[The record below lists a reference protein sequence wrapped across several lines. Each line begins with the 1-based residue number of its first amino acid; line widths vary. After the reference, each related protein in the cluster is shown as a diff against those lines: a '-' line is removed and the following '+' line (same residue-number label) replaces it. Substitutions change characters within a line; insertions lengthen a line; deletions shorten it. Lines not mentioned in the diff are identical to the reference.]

1 MLCPY
6 SQRRKNNPPFTWVRV
21 MVFNATFKN
30 ISVISWQSVLF
41 VEVTRVLGENHWPD
55 ASHWQTTRRKPP
67 TWRKSLANYPK
78 KTTDLTQVTD
88 KLPGENHRPD
98 ASHWQ
103 TTRRKPLTWRK
114 SLTNFIMK
122 CCVENTLLWA
132 GCEVTTSVVIGT
144 DCISSCKSNYHK
156 ITTMSAPYLSN
167 VFWENDLYIY
177 LRGFLLS

>member
-41 VEVTRVLGENHWPD
+41 VEVTRVLGENHRPD

-67 TWRKSLANYPK
+67 TWRKSLTNYLE
-78 KTTDLTQVTD
+78 KTTDLMQVTD

-103 TTRRKPLTWRK
+103 TTRRKPPTW
-114 SLTNFIMK
+114 
-122 CCVENTLLWA
+122 
-132 GCEVTTSVVIGT
+132 
-144 DCISSCKSNYHK
+144 CKSPTNYPEKTTDLTQVTDKLHHEMLCREHFAMSRMRSHNFSGDRHWLHK
-156 ITTMSAPYLSN
+156 
-167 VFWENDLYIY
+167 
-177 LRGFLLS
+177 